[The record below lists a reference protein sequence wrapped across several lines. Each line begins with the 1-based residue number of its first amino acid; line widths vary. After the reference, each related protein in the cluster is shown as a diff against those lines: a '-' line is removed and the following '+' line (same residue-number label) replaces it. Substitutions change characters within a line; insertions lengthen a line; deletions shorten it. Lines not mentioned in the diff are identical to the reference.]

1 METTTTH
8 TAAHAAITGQPA
20 QAGARELLVF
30 GLGQEEYAL
39 DIGLV
44 QEIRGYGA
52 VTRVANAPA
61 FLKGFIHLR
70 GSIVPLLDLRIALGQ
85 AEPAYDASTVVI
97 ILIFAHGATGIV
109 VDRVADVV
117 PLAPAQLKPPPQLHG
132 SAMAGHVTAIGT
144 LDERMLIVLDMGSLL
159 TGLGMHATG
168 KLAA

>member
-8 TAAHAAITGQPA
+8 AAAAGQPA

-30 GLGQEEYAL
+30 GLSREEYAV

-52 VTRVANAPA
+52 VTRIANAPA

-70 GSIVPLLDLRIALGQ
+70 GSIVPLVDLRIALGQ
-85 AEPAYDASTVVI
+85 AAPAYDASTVVI
-97 ILIFAHGATGIV
+97 ILVFAHGATGIV

-117 PLAPAQLKPPPQLHG
+117 PLAPAQIKPPQQLHG
-132 SAMAGHVTAIGT
+132 SAMSGHVTAIGA
-144 LDERMLIVLDMGSLL
+144 LDERMLIVLDMDSLL

>member
-8 TAAHAAITGQPA
+8 AAAASQLA

-30 GLGQEEYAL
+30 GLGTEEYAI

-52 VTRVANAPA
+52 VTRIANAPA

-70 GSIVPLLDLRIALGQ
+70 GSIVPLVDLRIALGR

-97 ILIFAHGATGIV
+97 ILVFAQGATGIV

-132 SAMAGHVTAIGT
+132 SAMAGHVTAIGS
-144 LDERMLIVLDMGSLL
+144 LDERLLIVLDMDSLL
-159 TGLGMHATG
+159 SGMGMAATG

>member
-8 TAAHAAITGQPA
+8 AATASQPA

-30 GLGQEEYAL
+30 GLGNEEYAI

-52 VTRVANAPA
+52 VTHMANAPA

-70 GSIVPLLDLRIALGQ
+70 GSIVPLIDLRIALGQ

-97 ILIFAHGATGIV
+97 ILIFPHGATGIV

-117 PLAPAQLKPPPQLHG
+117 PLAPAQIKPPPQLHG
-132 SAMAGHVTAIGT
+132 SAMAGHVTAIGS
-144 LDERMLIVLDMGSLL
+144 LDERMLIVLDMNSLL
-159 TGLGMHATG
+159 SGLGVQATG

>member
-8 TAAHAAITGQPA
+8 AAPTSQRA
-20 QAGARELLVF
+20 QTGARELLVF
-30 GLGQEEYAL
+30 GLGKEEYAI

-52 VTRVANAPA
+52 VTRIANAPA

-70 GSIVPLLDLRIALGQ
+70 GSIVPLIDLRISLGQ

-97 ILIFAHGATGIV
+97 ILIFAQGATGIV

-117 PLAPAQLKPPPQLHG
+117 PLVPAQLKPPPQLHG

-144 LDERMLIVLDMGSLL
+144 LDERMLIVLDMDSLL
-159 TGLGMHATG
+159 SGMGMHAG
-168 KLAA
+168 GRMAA

>member
-8 TAAHAAITGQPA
+8 ATAAGQRA
-20 QAGARELLVF
+20 QARARELLVF
-30 GLGQEEYAL
+30 GLGKEEYAI

-52 VTRVANAPA
+52 VTRIANTPA

-70 GSIVPLLDLRIALGQ
+70 GSIVPLVDLRIALGQ

-97 ILIFAHGATGIV
+97 ILVFAHGATGIV

-117 PLAPAQLKPPPQLHG
+117 PLAPAQIKPPPQLHG
-132 SAMAGHVTAIGT
+132 SAMAGHVTAIGA
-144 LDERMLIVLDMGSLL
+144 LDERMLIVLDMDSLL
-159 TGLGMHATG
+159 AGLGMHATG
-168 KLAA
+168 ELAA

>member
-8 TAAHAAITGQPA
+8 AAAASQLA

-30 GLGQEEYAL
+30 GLGNEEYAI

-52 VTRVANAPA
+52 VTHMANAPA

-70 GSIVPLLDLRIALGQ
+70 GSIVPLIDLRIALGQ

-117 PLAPAQLKPPPQLHG
+117 PLTLAQIKPPPQLHG
-132 SAMAGHVTAIGT
+132 SAMAGHVTAIGS
-144 LDERMLIVLDMGSLL
+144 LDERMLIVLDMNSLL
-159 TGLGMHATG
+159 SGLGVQATG

>member
-8 TAAHAAITGQPA
+8 AAAAGQPA

-30 GLGQEEYAL
+30 GLGKEEYAI

-52 VTRVANAPA
+52 VTRIANAPA

-70 GSIVPLLDLRIALGQ
+70 GSIVPLVDLRIALGQ

-97 ILIFAHGATGIV
+97 ILVFAHGATGIV

-117 PLAPAQLKPPPQLHG
+117 PLAPAQIKPPPQLHC
-132 SAMAGHVTAIGT
+132 SAMAGHVTAIGA
-144 LDERMLIVLDMGSLL
+144 LDERMLIVLDMDSLL
-159 TGLGMHATG
+159 AGLGMHATG
-168 KLAA
+168 ELAA

>member
-8 TAAHAAITGQPA
+8 AAAASQLA

-30 GLGQEEYAL
+30 GLGNEEYAI

-52 VTRVANAPA
+52 VTRMANAPA

-70 GSIVPLLDLRIALGQ
+70 GSIVPLIDLRIALGQ

-117 PLAPAQLKPPPQLHG
+117 PLAPAQIKPPPQLHG
-132 SAMAGHVTAIGT
+132 SAMAGHVTAIGS
-144 LDERMLIVLDMGSLL
+144 LDERMLIVLDMHSLL
-159 TGLGMHATG
+159 SGLGVQATG

>member
-8 TAAHAAITGQPA
+8 AAAASQMA
-20 QAGARELLVF
+20 QAGGRELLVF
-30 GLGQEEYAL
+30 GLGNEEYAI

-52 VTRVANAPA
+52 VTRMANAPA

-70 GSIVPLLDLRIALGQ
+70 GSIVPLIDLRIALGQ

-117 PLAPAQLKPPPQLHG
+117 PLAPAQIKPPP
-132 SAMAGHVTAIGT
+132 
-144 LDERMLIVLDMGSLL
+144 
-159 TGLGMHATG
+159 
-168 KLAA
+168 

>member
-8 TAAHAAITGQPA
+8 AAAASQLA
-20 QAGARELLVF
+20 QADARELLVF
-30 GLGQEEYAL
+30 GLGKEEYAI

-52 VTRVANAPA
+52 VTRIAGAPA

-70 GSIVPLLDLRIALGQ
+70 GSIVPLVDLRISLGQ

-97 ILIFAHGATGIV
+97 ILIFAQGATGIV

-117 PLAPAQLKPPPQLHG
+117 QLAPAQIKPPPQLHG
-132 SAMAGHVTAIGT
+132 STMAGHVTAIGT
-144 LDERMLIVLDMGSLL
+144 LDERMLIVLDMDSLL
-159 TGLGMHATG
+159 SGMGMHAGG